1 MNRAS
6 KPPPDA
12 ARDGA
17 PDMPA
22 PFMVARPSERTIIE
36 AVRRSGGVSRSA
48 LTAHTELTQQSVH
61 RLVDSLAERGVLR
74 LADPIISGRGQPSP
88 QIELRPAFAHG
99 LGVSVNTDEIRVAY
113 SDLACREIA
122 HASVETDPTDR
133 ASAIGA
139 IAETAAGL
147 ARRHGIARRSVI
159 GAGIAMSGFRSGD
172 GGKIVPP
179 IPLES
184 WGNRELAPEFIE
196 ALGLPVW
203 IENNATAGAIGEAVG
218 GAGLRYSI
226 FAYLSINFGFGGGLI
241 HEGRPL
247 LGAFG
252 NAGEVSTIY
261 TPEQTPSRPA
271 LGELL
276 KRLNARG
283 IAVGSISELSA
294 RFDPDWPGV
303 AEWIEEVRPQLD
315 LIVRGLRA
323 ILDPAAIV
331 FGGEAPR
338 ALREMLIEACDPVL
352 VNRYGKTQPGPA
364 LICSDIN
371 GDPAT
376 YGGSILPLKA
386 CLLR

>member
-1 MNRAS
+1 MTHSS
-6 KPPPDA
+6 KIA
-12 ARDGA
+12 ANATSDGSTI
-17 PDMPA
+17 MPS
-22 PFMVARPSERTIIE
+22 PFMVARTSERVIIE
-36 AVRRSGGVSRSA
+36 AVRRSGSVSRSA
-48 LTAHTELTQQSVH
+48 LTAHTELTQQTVH
-61 RLVDSLAERGVLR
+61 RLVDALVERGVLQ
-74 LADPIISGRGQPSP
+74 LTDPIISGRGQPSP
-88 QIELRPAFAHG
+88 QIELRPAFAYG
-99 LGVSVNTDEIRVAY
+99 LGVSINTDEIRVAY
-113 SDLACREIA
+113 SDLACREVA
-122 HASVETDPTDR
+122 HAHVATDPTDR
-133 ASAIGA
+133 ASAIPALAATAGDL
-139 IAETAAGL
+139 AE
-147 ARRHGIARRSVI
+147 RHGIARRSVI

-218 GAGLRYSI
+218 GAGLRHMI
-226 FAYLSINFGFGGGLI
+226 FAYLSFNFGFGGGMI
-241 HEGRPL
+241 YDGQPL

-252 NAGEVSTIY
+252 NAGEVGTIY
-261 TPEQTPSRPA
+261 TPEQMTSRPA

-276 KRLNARG
+276 KRLNDRG
-283 IAVGSISELSA
+283 IAIGSISELST
-294 RFDPDWPGV
+294 RFDRDWPGV

-323 ILDPAAIV
+323 VLDPSAIV

-338 ALREMLIEACDPVL
+338 VLREMLIKACDPVL
-352 VNRYGKTQPGPA
+352 VNRYGRTQPGPV

-386 CLLR
+386 CFL